1 MVFRMI
7 KTLVKATLL
16 LSIGAGLAIWF
27 APPSAKKEMQTH
39 LILVQGKTKDVRK
52 SADKIWTNSWKQKL
66 AHVGKSLDPRQ
77 IDQKMIGKWV
87 ASGKNAVATITES
100 AGRTQE
106 TLSKANEVMRNAKS
120 EYKNLGT
127 IFGI

>member
-1 MVFRMI
+1 MVFQMI

-27 APPSAKKEMQTH
+27 APPSAKKEMQKH
-39 LILVQGKTKDVRK
+39 LILVQGKTKGVRN
-52 SADKIWTNSWKQKL
+52 SADKLWTNGWKQKL

-77 IDQKMIGKWV
+77 IDQKTIGKWV
-87 ASGKNAVATITES
+87 ESGKNAVASISEG

-106 TLSKANEVMRNAKS
+106 TLTKANKVMQNAKS

-127 IFGI
+127 IFGM